1 MSQHGKVT
9 DSSLGGRVIQRNS
22 AVLQD
27 SGEFF
32 PLIVRILDCFDEFS
46 RIYPLRGLAFRNDF
60 EMFFRQLPYFFK
72 TPPEIIALSQF
83 RSFLDGAALTVP
95 VKHFIDKVNHTF

>member
-9 DSSLGGRVIQRNS
+9 NSPFGGRVIQRNS

-32 PLIVRILDCFDEFS
+32 PLIVSVFDCFDEFS
-46 RIYPLRGLAFRNDF
+46 RM
-60 EMFFRQLPYFFK
+60 E
-72 TPPEIIALSQF
+72 S
-83 RSFLDGAALTVP
+83 
-95 VKHFIDKVNHTF
+95 